1 MKTLLFA
8 SLLLAPLAMGMTDP
22 DADAPAAKKDVT
34 VGIDLAVGKS
44 TSVILDGNPT
54 TGFTWNVASVSSD
67 AVKVSTAIMPAKMKK
82 GEPPVCG
89 APAPTQI
96 TFTGVKPGKSTVVL
110 EYKRTWETEPAA
122 RTMTFVVTV
131 SAE

>member
-8 SLLLAPLAMGMTDP
+8 SLLLAPLAMGMTAP

-44 TSVILDGNPT
+44 SSVILDGNPT

-67 AVKVSTAIMPAKMKK
+67 AVKVSTAIMPAKVKK
-82 GEPPVCG
+82 GAPPVCG
-89 APAPTQI
+89 APAPTQV

-110 EYKRTWETEPAA
+110 EYKRTWETEPAD

>member
-1 MKTLLFA
+1 MKTLAAFFMA
-8 SLLLAPLAMGMTDP
+8 AACAVAQET
-22 DADAPAAKKDVT
+22 APAEAPELITVRVGETVT
-34 VGIDLAVGKS
+34 V
-44 TSVILDGNPT
+44 TLDGNPT

-67 AVKVSTAIMPAKMKK
+67 AVKVSTAIMPAKLKK

-89 APAPTQI
+89 APAPTQV